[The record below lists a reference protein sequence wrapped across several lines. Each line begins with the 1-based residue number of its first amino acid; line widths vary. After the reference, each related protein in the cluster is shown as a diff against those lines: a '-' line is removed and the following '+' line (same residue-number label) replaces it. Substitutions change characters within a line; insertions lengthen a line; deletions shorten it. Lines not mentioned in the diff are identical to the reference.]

1 MLIEIVEIIGWMNA
15 MDECDATDNSGP
27 IVYVNLADRGFVN
40 LWLMFI
46 VNLLNQLILDYIVA
60 RLSGDLLIIYTCN

>member
-1 MLIEIVEIIGWMNA
+1 MNEWMNA

-27 IVYVNLADRGFVN
+27 IVYVNLVDRGFVN